1 MGPLNKN
8 VRYLMN
14 AKTISSF
21 RILILSTIVF
31 LCTGCGYSEGRI
43 LVGVDAS
50 APYDFSF
57 VGEKS
62 PCHLELQRG
71 DDALRVNCFH
81 IDGTLHI
88 HSSRWA
94 KLPRIDGESWTVT
107 IRRTPNVRV
116 EIDGKIYTLYASA
129 IDDEDQRKGILIDR
143 GYMHAWDGIT
153 IFRFS
158 PRPQENNAKFT
169 GAA

>member
-1 MGPLNKN
+1 
-8 VRYLMN
+8 MN
-14 AKTISSF
+14 AKSHSRF
-21 RILILSTIVF
+21 RILILSTIAF
-31 LCTGCGYSEGRI
+31 LCTGCGHFEGRN
-43 LVGVDAS
+43 LVGVDAP
-50 APYDFSF
+50 APKDFSF

-71 DDALRVNCFH
+71 AEALRVNCFH

-94 KLPRIDGESWTVT
+94 KLPRFNGESWTVT

-116 EIDGKIYTLYASA
+116 EIESKIYTLYASA

-143 GYMHAWDGIT
+143 GYIHAWDGIM

-158 PRPQENNAKFT
+158 PGPHENNAKFT